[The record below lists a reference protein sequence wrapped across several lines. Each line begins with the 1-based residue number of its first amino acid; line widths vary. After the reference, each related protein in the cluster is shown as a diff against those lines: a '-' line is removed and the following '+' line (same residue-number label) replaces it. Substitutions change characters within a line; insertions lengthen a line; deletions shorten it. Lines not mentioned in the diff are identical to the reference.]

1 MSYLKG
7 SGSAVDPWVI
17 HNAAALKYY
26 FETGGMVAG
35 YAVLVNDIDM
45 AGNTVILKYEG
56 QWICQLDGYGY
67 AIRNLTFSGPYNY
80 IRTTWKRL
88 RFINLTASNTLFS
101 GYNNSESF
109 IVDCEFDGVS
119 TPAHT
124 SYIVFTRCVAKGLS
138 ATIDNYYG
146 SSGCYVVDGTSL
158 FSRFTNLTSDA
169 DKYNA
174 SKYPALAAL
183 PDRWLIDGASMPRLK
198 AQSSSALT
206 RAYAIK
212 GLTKVGGI
220 PRSRTVS
227 CHSPVDFNQIAKGKS
242 LGDGS
247 YSLSCGLYTD
257 HVAVVHSDDYG
268 KLFAANYAYA
278 LGDVIHPSTPNG
290 YRYICTTAGT
300 SAATEPTNWP
310 TTGTLTTGSAIFT
323 VQPVYKPE
331 TFIAVPVLIDLVTG
345 LPV

>member
-7 SGSAVDPWVI
+7 SGSSVDPWVI

-26 FETGGMVAG
+26 FETGGLVAG

-45 AGNTVILKYEG
+45 TGTTVSLKSG
-56 QWICQLDGYGY
+56 AQWICQLDGYGY
-67 AIRNLTFSGPYNY
+67 AIRNLTLSGPNNY
-80 IRTTWKRL
+80 VRTTWKRL
-88 RFINLTASNTLFS
+88 RFIKLTSSNNLFI
-101 GYNNSESF
+101 GYNSAESF
-109 IVDCEFDGVS
+109 IVDCEFDDIS
-119 TPAHT
+119 IPAHT
-124 SYIVFTRCVAKGLS
+124 SYITFNRCVVKGMS
-138 ATIDNYYG
+138 ANIVNYY
-146 SSGCYVVDGTSL
+146 STTSCYVVDGMYL
-158 FSRFTNLTSDA
+158 FSKFTNLTSTP

-174 SKYPALAAL
+174 SNYPALAAL
-183 PDRWLIDGASMPRLK
+183 ATLWLIDGASMPRLK

-247 YSLSCGLYTD
+247 YSLNCGLYTD

-278 LGDVIHPSTPNG
+278 LGDVVHPSTTNG
-290 YRYICTTAGT
+290 CRYICTTAGT
-300 SAATEPTNWP
+300 SASTEPTNWP

-323 VQPVYKPE
+323 AQPVYKPE
-331 TFIAVPVLIDLVTG
+331 AFIAVPVLIDLITG